1 MYIPKPLDDKVT
13 VTHLKKLKQQGE
25 KFACLTAY
33 DYSFASL
40 IEECGVEVV
49 LVGDSL
55 GMVIQGH
62 DTTIP
67 VTLDEISYHGK
78 AVAAG
83 LKNTMLMLD
92 MPFGSLN
99 SPQQALDNAS
109 QLLKQTQAQVVK
121 LEGGET
127 QIKTVETLSRF
138 GIASCAH
145 LGLQPQMVNKL
156 GGYLVQGK
164 AKSAAEEMLATAQ
177 DLQQAG
183 ADLLLLECVPAT
195 LAADICNHLEIPVIG
210 IGAGAD
216 VDGQILVL
224 HDILN
229 VTAGKK
235 PKFSKNFMQGQPSI
249 QAAISRYV
257 SEVKRG
263 QFPEKIHTFS
273 AG

>member
-1 MYIPKPLDDKVT
+1 MYIPKPLEDVIT
-13 VTHLKKLKQQGE
+13 VTKLRKLKAKGE

-33 DYSFASL
+33 DYSFARL
-40 IEECGVEVV
+40 VEQCGVEVV

-67 VTLDEISYHGK
+67 VTLDHMKYHASTVNTGLDK
-78 AVAAG
+78 A
-83 LKNTMLMLD
+83 MLMVD
-92 MPFGSLN
+92 MPFGTLN

-109 QLLKQTQAQVVK
+109 EILQATQAQVVK
-121 LEGGET
+121 LEGGVT
-127 QIKTVETLSRF
+127 QIKTVEKLSAF

-145 LGLQPQMVNKL
+145 LGLQPQLVHKL
-156 GGYLVQGK
+156 GGYRIQGK
-164 AKSAAEEMLATAQ
+164 SKNAAEQMIATAL
-177 DLQQAG
+177 DLESAG
-183 ADLLLLECVPAT
+183 ADIMLLECVPAT
-195 LAADICNHLEIPVIG
+195 LAAEITNTLEIPVIG
-210 IGAGAD
+210 IGAGAE

-235 PKFSKNFMQGQPSI
+235 PKFSKNFMQGQSSI
-249 QAAISRYV
+249 QTAVSRYV

-263 QFPEKIHTFS
+263 QFPEKAHSF
-273 AG
+273 

>member
-1 MYIPKPLDDKVT
+1 MYIPKPLEDKVT
-13 VTHLKKLKQQGE
+13 IPHLKKLKQQGE

-33 DYSFASL
+33 DYSFARL
-40 IEECGVEVV
+40 VEECGVEVV

-62 DTTIP
+62 ETTIP
-67 VTLDEISYHGK
+67 VTLDEIRYHGE
-78 AVAAG
+78 AVGAG
-83 LKNTMLMLD
+83 LKNAMLMLD

-109 QLLKQTQAQVVK
+109 ELLKQTQAQVVK

-127 QIKTVETLSRF
+127 QLLTVEKLAEF

-145 LGLQPQMVNKL
+145 LGLQPQMVHKM
-156 GGYLVQGK
+156 GGYRVQGK
-164 AKSAAEEMLATAQ
+164 AKNAAEQMLAIARE
-177 DLQQAG
+177 LEQAG
-183 ADLLLLECVPAT
+183 ADLLLLECVPAA
-195 LAADICNHLEIPVIG
+195 LAAEITEALEIPVIG

-224 HDILN
+224 YDILN
-229 VTAGKK
+229 VTVGKK
-235 PKFSKNFMQGQPSI
+235 PKFSKNFMQDQSNI

-257 SEVKRG
+257 HEVKRG
-263 QFPEKIHTFS
+263 QFPEKAHTFS
-273 AG
+273 